1 MSQPIVNTISWRHPD
16 LEIIDPEERL
26 EIQER
31 RKRVEYRDP
40 PLMGVEEWAKDLNS
54 GQLITAYYDY
64 FEKWTW
70 DSGTEIDGEVFRAL
84 EQELSYRDNE
94 GPIEEGDAYY
104 STKDD
109 CAYIYDGDKWLQL
122 TTKVESLV

>member
-1 MSQPIVNTISWRHPD
+1 MSQPIIHTIRWRQPD
-16 LEIIDPEERL
+16 LDIIDPKERL

-31 RKRVEYRDP
+31 RKRCEYRPP
-40 PLMGVEEWAKDLNS
+40 PLMGVELES

-84 EQELSYRDNE
+84 EQELSFRDND
-94 GPIEEGDAYY
+94 GPIEVGDAYFN
-104 STKDD
+104 TKDD
-109 CAYIYDGDKWLQL
+109 TYHVYDGEKWLL
-122 TTKVESLV
+122 LATPSMIE